1 MTMWRVALVALLLL
15 AGGHASAQPE
25 AGTGEMRLFSVAHMH
40 RLEDVTSISSF
51 RAAIRRQFEAEI
63 APHLRADV
71 PNLVAYPE
79 NQTLMAYLV
88 GLRGAPGRAVLDSA
102 GAIAALLSL
111 APGYAPQE
119 ALALARFPDAAQSPG
134 QLLQLAMTDTLA
146 RLAVETFSELAAE
159 FGVTITISSNLAPFE
174 RVDATTAALWGAPPG
189 AADGFRPAEADIR
202 NRNFFFG
209 PDGSL
214 LGVQDKAYLVPIERE
229 RTLGLGLLGIETV
242 DLPVLDLPF
251 ARVATVISKDA
262 WMIDVNERLEQMNA
276 ELLIQPE
283 AFGSWGAPR
292 GDLWPPDK
300 FQRGGWWML
309 QKHPGLKINVTPML
323 TGNFGDLDFD
333 GQPFIA
339 VEAPGGDPALCLMGQ
354 QPDYGW
360 AVVGDWSTLDQDPKS
375 LCDEGL
381 RPALAERA
389 RAMLPGSGDAL
400 ENAYA
405 SDVVFA
411 DVALPSRPSP
421 RPRPAPSE
429 TPAKR
434 IERPGEQLLPR
445 LAGAGEDLRLA
456 FVDTAGEPRQN
467 IAVARFDGEAF
478 GEANWAAPREATAYD
493 HFDNQWSGAA
503 IGAGSGSL
511 VAWLDFATE
520 NWDVL
525 SAELDGDGGRSAAQ
539 RVDDAEREVGTLRER
554 GHSDLRLL
562 RLEGGGALSI
572 WSDLRWPWVK
582 PQIRVARTDDGKNWS
597 ANQRVDG
604 GPVEGSDNVIA
615 GRSAGETR
623 GQAYPDVVQ
632 LTDGSL
638 YAVWQEQDARGIAA
652 IWGAS
657 GDADTLVFGAR
668 ERLSGSMP
676 AWRPRLAHAPGR
688 LLLAW
693 EADDGAGGRQIALR
707 RRDNG
712 VWRPRLMADASAVS
726 GAVQRYPR
734 PLWLDGRWAVIFEDQ
749 RSGFSDVLLAREGGA
764 LQRIDDA
771 GADMHARA
779 PDAARLSDGRA
790 LVVWQHEADS
800 GVSLRYR
807 ALDLASSSGGSATGL
822 LVLALGLLLA
832 ALRRQLA
839 GKRPAVVFLNA
850 DAGHGTDPVRCRTS
864 V

>member
-1 MTMWRVALVALLLL
+1 MNRWKSVLAGLLLL
-15 AGGHASAQPE
+15 ASPGLWAQGAAEPRD
-25 AGTGEMRLFSVAHMH
+25 MRLFSVAHMH
-40 RLEDVTSISSF
+40 RLDDVTSIASF
-51 RAAIRRQFEAEI
+51 RAAIREQFEAEI

-102 GAIAALLSL
+102 GAIAALISL

-119 ALALARFPDAAQSPG
+119 TLALARFPSAAQSPG
-134 QLLQLAMTDTLA
+134 QLLQLAVTDTLA
-146 RLAVETFSELAAE
+146 RLAVDTFSALAAE
-159 FGVTITISSNLAPFE
+159 YDVYITISSNLAPFE
-174 RVDATTAALWGAPPG
+174 RVDAATAVLWGAAPD
-189 AADGFRPAEADIR
+189 ASDGFRPADADIR
-202 NRNFFFG
+202 NRNYFFG

-251 ARVATVISKDA
+251 ARVGTVISKDA
-262 WMIDVNERLEQMNA
+262 WMIDVNERLEQINA

-339 VEAPGGDPALCLMGQ
+339 VEAPGGDPDLCLMGQ
-354 QPDYGW
+354 RPEYGW
-360 AVVGDWSTLDQDPKS
+360 AAVGDWSTLEQSPKS

-381 RPALAERA
+381 RPMLAERA

-411 DVALPSRPSP
+411 DLRLPP
-421 RPRPAPSE
+421 RPKLQARPAPATQAAE
-429 TPAKR
+429 R
-434 IERPGEQLLPR
+434 IERPGDQLLPR
-445 LAGAGEDLRLA
+445 LGGEGEALRLA
-456 FVDTAGEPRQN
+456 FVDTAGEARQN
-467 IAVARFDGEAF
+467 VAVAAFDGARF
-478 GEANWAAPREATAYD
+478 SSAAWVAPRAATAYD

-503 IGAGSGSL
+503 IGAGEGSL
-511 VAWLDFATE
+511 VGWLDFATE
-520 NWDVL
+520 NWDVQ
-525 SAELDGDGGRSAAQ
+525 SATLTGDGQGSAPE
-539 RVDDAEREVGTLRER
+539 RVDDAEREAGTLRER
-554 GHSDLRLL
+554 GHADLRLL
-562 RLEGGGALSI
+562 RLKDGSALAI

-582 PQIRVARTDDGKNWS
+582 PQIRLARSEDASRWS
-597 ANQRVDG
+597 PSVRVDG
-604 GPVEGSDNVIA
+604 GPLQASDNVLA

-623 GQAYPDVVQ
+623 GQAHADVVQ
-632 LTDGSL
+632 MDNGRL
-638 YAVWQEQDARGIAA
+638 YAVWQEQDAQGIAT

-657 GDADTLVFGAR
+657 GDASSLRFGPR
-668 ERLSGSMP
+668 ERLSAS
-676 AWRPRLAHAPGR
+676 AAAYRPRLDASSGV
-688 LLLAW
+688 LLVAW
-693 EADDGAGGRQIALR
+693 EADDGAGGRRIMLR
-707 RRDNG
+707 RHEAGRWGPSILVD
-712 VWRPRLMADASAVS
+712 PSAVA

-734 PLWLDGRWAVIFEDQ
+734 PLWIAGQWAVVFEDQ
-749 RSGFSDVLLAREGGA
+749 RSGFSDVLLARQGRA

-771 GADMHARA
+771 ADTAHARA
-779 PDAARLSDGRA
+779 PDASRLAGSRI
-790 LVVWQHEADS
+790 LVAWQHEDEA
-800 GVSLRYR
+800 GIGLRYR
-807 ALDLASSSGGSATGL
+807 SLSLASSDGSGSAGGL
-822 LVLALGLLLA
+822 LWLAFFA
-832 ALRRQLA
+832 ALLMLRRGLVA
-839 GKRPAVVFLNA
+839 PRDDSG
-850 DAGHGTDPVRCRTS
+850 PVRRHTS
-864 V
+864 A